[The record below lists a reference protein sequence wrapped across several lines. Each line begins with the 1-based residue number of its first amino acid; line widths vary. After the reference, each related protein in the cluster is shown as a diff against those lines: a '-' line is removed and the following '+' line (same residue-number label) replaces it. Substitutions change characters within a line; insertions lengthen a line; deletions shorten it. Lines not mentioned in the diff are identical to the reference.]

1 MTSRPAPAPRAPN
14 DARLALAR
22 RALGGLAALGLAA
35 LVWSYGCVATPL
47 PTPPNADPDRFET
60 GEVGDGTLSVR
71 GEPGAIE
78 PPGAGVRV
86 TMERDPAAVGLPTR
100 VEATSGA
107 DGAFGPLA
115 LAHFP
120 LRSYY
125 VEVVLEDEDVFVFAF
140 RAAGGAFELVDP
152 GPDRDDDGSPDEI
165 DCAPDD
171 PTRAGSRCP

>member
-1 MTSRPAPAPRAPN
+1 MTSRLAPRAS
-14 DARLALAR
+14 RLDRPSSTR
-22 RALGGLAALGLAA
+22 RALGWIAGLGLAA
-35 LVWSYGCVATPL
+35 LLSSYGCVATPL
-47 PTPPNADPDRFET
+47 PTPPNAHPDRFET
-60 GEVGDGTLSVR
+60 GEVGDGTLTVR

-78 PPGAGVRV
+78 PPGANVRV

-100 VEATSGA
+100 LEATSGA

-120 LRSYY
+120 ARTYY

-140 RAAGGAFELVDP
+140 RAAGGAFEVVDP